1 MAMATVAF
9 EVKGM
14 TCEGCENS
22 VSKAVGQVPGVT
34 KVVASHAAERI
45 DVDFASEPKDEA
57 VRSAVEDAGFDFVGR
72 R

>member
-1 MAMATVAF
+1 MAVTTVAF

-14 TCEGCENS
+14 TCEGCESS
-22 VSKAVGQVPGVT
+22 VSNAVGQLPGVI
-34 KVVASHAAERI
+34 KVVASHTADQI
-45 DVDFASEPKDEA
+45 DVDFASEPNEEA

>member
-1 MAMATVAF
+1 MAMTTVTF

-22 VSKAVGQVPGVT
+22 VSNAVGQVPGVT
-34 KVVASHAAERI
+34 KVVASHAAQQI
-45 DVDFASEPKDEA
+45 DVDFVTEPNEKA
-57 VRSAVEDAGFDFVGR
+57 VRTAVEDAGFDFVGR

>member
-1 MAMATVAF
+1 MNSVAF

-22 VSKAVGQVPGVT
+22 VSNAVGQVAGVT
-34 KVVASHAAERI
+34 KVIASHAAERI
-45 DVDFASEPKDEA
+45 DVDFASEPNDEA

>member
-1 MAMATVAF
+1 MTTVAF

-14 TCEGCENS
+14 TCEGCEHS

-34 KVVASHAAERI
+34 RVVASHAAENI

-57 VRSAVEDAGFDFVGR
+57 VRTAVEDAGFDFVGR

>member
-1 MAMATVAF
+1 MTTMAF

-14 TCEGCENS
+14 TCEGCQNS
-22 VSKAVGQVPGVT
+22 VSKAVGHVPGVT
-34 KVVASHAAERI
+34 KVVASHAAETI

-57 VRSAVEDAGFDFVGR
+57 VRTAVEDAGFDFVGR

>member
-1 MAMATVAF
+1 MKTVAF

-14 TCEGCENS
+14 TCEGCESS

-34 KVVASHAAERI
+34 RVVASHAAENI

-57 VRSAVEDAGFDFVGR
+57 VRTAVEDAGFDFVGR

>member
-1 MAMATVAF
+1 LVTTVAF

-34 KVVASHAAERI
+34 AVVASHAAENI
-45 DVDFASEPKDEA
+45 EVDFASEPNDEA
-57 VRSAVEDAGFDFVGR
+57 VRAAVEDAGFDYVGQR
-72 R
+72 